1 MRARIYQI
9 ESLSSA
15 ESTVCCFFFFCPLRR
30 SRWWCNAY
38 ASFAVCVHQT
48 VTHTN
53 KPFFTAH
60 WSYSQVLAAAGMG
73 LSLSPSLFPAFFN
86 QKTTGG
92 QSSPQ
97 SSPPFFSLFVFGYTQ
112 VCFCVCVCVVIVHV
126 CVCVFSVSFGSHPVG
141 SCPFLLAA
149 VSAAVTK
156 RSCTPPIT
164 WTTTNEEC
172 QCICLSYL
180 SYVLVTFLCL

>member
-92 QSSPQ
+92 LSSPQ
-97 SSPPFFSLFVFGYTQ
+97 SSPSFFSLFVFGYTQ
-112 VCFCVCVCVVIVHV
+112 VCFLCVCVSWLCT
-126 CVCVFSVSFGSHPVG
+126 CVCVFFQSR
-141 SCPFLLAA
+141 LARIQWVPA
-149 VSAAVTK
+149 LFYWQQSQRPLPNGVVPR
-156 RSCTPPIT
+156 RSLGRRRMR
-164 WTTTNEEC
+164 N
-172 QCICLSYL
+172 
-180 SYVLVTFLCL
+180 VNAFA